1 MHPQIT
7 KLWNKAASETAYLNN
22 DPNSW
27 ETQKQFINKFA
38 ELLVRDCAK
47 IADIA
52 EPWNSS
58 DLILNYFG
66 IEHESGN

>member
-7 KLWNKAASETAYLNN
+7 KLWNKAASETALLSSE
-22 DPNSW
+22 PNSW
-27 ETQKQFINKFA
+27 ETQKAFVHKFA
-38 ELLVRDCAK
+38 ELIIRDCAK